1 MLTLSQSVSHSVT
14 LITSRASCDAKK
26 GENVNNFVKLGHL
39 KRKMLETFCVETN
52 VSLIKVMKWPKSA
65 PLKLFL
71 PCNYKQAVTT
81 GQKMKSKIEKSFEV
95 LTHKSTKS
103 ESQTVIINCAE

>member
-1 MLTLSQSVSHSVT
+1 MIELMCFYHVIERQ
-14 LITSRASCDAKK
+14 KK

-52 VSLIKVMKWPKSA
+52 VSPIKVMKWPKSA
-65 PLKLFL
+65 PLKLLL